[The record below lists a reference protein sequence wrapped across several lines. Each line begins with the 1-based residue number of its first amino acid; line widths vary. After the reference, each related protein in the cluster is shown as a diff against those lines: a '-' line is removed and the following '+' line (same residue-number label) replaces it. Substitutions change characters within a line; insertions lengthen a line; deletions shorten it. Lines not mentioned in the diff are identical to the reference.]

1 MILLFTLLLVGHVF
15 FDFYFQTEN
24 MVKNKSFSINGLKA
38 IFHHLIHAVS
48 HGVISFSLCFLFS
61 FYFLDCTTAGYIE
74 LSTYFLLY
82 ITFFHFFIDATKE
95 CLSLFLKGFY
105 SFVVFVID
113 QALHVSILFF
123 GMMYFFKEYNNYIYQ
138 VELIKF
144 LSAPMIVFCAALI
157 LLKPSSIVVSLF
169 LKSSGINDGSESV
182 KITKSQISQVIYSI
196 FSKKFSSDSIQDYDA
211 EVQSYK
217 DKANKI
223 ISSISDGKA
232 DIDVVNVSKI
242 NNAGRVVG
250 YVERIIMLLFFI
262 FGSVTAVVA
271 VLAMKTALRFSDL
284 KDDNDSGK
292 AEYIMVGTFFSLLI
306 TVVIAF
312 IARKYLVDLGAIS
325 ASLN

>member
-1 MILLFTLLLVGHVF
+1 
-15 FDFYFQTEN
+15 
-24 MVKNKSFSINGLKA
+24 
-38 IFHHLIHAVS
+38 
-48 HGVISFSLCFLFS
+48 
-61 FYFLDCTTAGYIE
+61 
-74 LSTYFLLY
+74 
-82 ITFFHFFIDATKE
+82 
-95 CLSLFLKGFY
+95 
-105 SFVVFVID
+105 
-113 QALHVSILFF
+113 
-123 GMMYFFKEYNNYIYQ
+123 
-138 VELIKF
+138 
-144 LSAPMIVFCAALI
+144 MIVFCAALI